1 MLESVLIGYLA
12 AVRRASVRACVVK
25 ALFVGFLLVQTAG
38 LRLAAA
44 QGNPEAAKVQNPVQP
59 SPESIAAGKQAFN
72 RYCANCHG
80 LNAEGGPGN
89 DLTPP
94 APDLT
99 DKEWKHGSTDG
110 EIFNSIKNGVAP
122 DFNMGAFGDQLK
134 DEDIWKVV
142 NYIRSLAKK

>member
-1 MLESVLIGYLA
+1 LIGYLA
-12 AVRRASVRACVVK
+12 SARGASVRKLFVK
-25 ALFVGFLLVQTAG
+25 ALFVGLLLAPLAG
-38 LRLAAA
+38 LRTAA
-44 QGNPEAAKVQNPVQP
+44 QGNPEAAKIQNPVHP
-59 SPESIAAGKQAFN
+59 SLESIAAGKQAFT

-142 NYIRSLAKK
+142 NYIRSLAKN

>member
-1 MLESVLIGYLA
+1 MVGLM
-12 AVRRASVRACVVK
+12 RT
-25 ALFVGFLLVQTAG
+25 LFVKTLFAG
-38 LRLAAA
+38 LLLAPLAGLPLAA
-44 QGNPEAAKVQNPVQP
+44 QGNPDAAKTQNPVP
-59 SPESIAAGKQAFN
+59 SSPESLAAGKQSYT

-80 LNAEGGPGN
+80 LNAEGSPGN
-89 DLTPP
+89 DLTPE

-99 DKEWKHGSTDG
+99 DKNWKHGSTDG
-110 EIFNSIKNGVAP
+110 EIFNVIKNGVAP

>member
-1 MLESVLIGYLA
+1 MRVRLMTVGSGLFLA
-12 AVRRASVRACVVK
+12 ALAV
-25 ALFVGFLLVQTAG
+25 LP
-38 LRLAAA
+38 LRA
-44 QGNPEAAKVQNPVQP
+44 QGNPDAAKIQNPVP
-59 SPESIAAGKQAFN
+59 SAPASIAAGKQAFV

-99 DKEWKHGSTDG
+99 GKTFKHGSSDG
-110 EIFNSIKNGVAP
+110 EIFSTIKNGVAP

-134 DEDIWKVV
+134 DEEVWNVV
-142 NYIRSLAKK
+142 NYLRSLAKK

>member
-1 MLESVLIGYLA
+1 MLKSVLIEQLA
-12 AVRRASVRACVVK
+12 AVRRASVRAFVVK
-25 ALFVGFLLVQTAG
+25 ALFVGLLLVPVAG
-38 LRLAAA
+38 LGMAAA
-44 QGNPEAAKVQNPVQP
+44 QGNPEAAKIQNPVQP
-59 SPESIAAGKQAFN
+59 SPESIAAGKQAFT

-110 EIFNSIKNGVAP
+110 EIFNTIKNGVP
-122 DFNMGAFGDQLK
+122 PELNMGAWGDQLK
-134 DEDIWKVV
+134 DQDIWNVV
-142 NYIRSLAKK
+142 NYIRSMAKK

>member
-1 MLESVLIGYLA
+1 M
-12 AVRRASVRACVVK
+12 RASVVT
-25 ALFVGFLLVQTAG
+25 ALFVGLSLVPVASPRTAV
-38 LRLAAA
+38 A
-44 QGNPEAAKVQNPVQP
+44 QGNPDAAKLQNPVQP
-59 SPESIAAGKQAFN
+59 SPESIAAGKQTFT

-89 DLTPP
+89 DLIPP

-110 EIFNSIKNGVAP
+110 EIFNSIKNGIPP
-122 DFNMGAFGDQLK
+122 DLNMGAFGDQLK

>member
-1 MLESVLIGYLA
+1 M
-12 AVRRASVRACVVK
+12 RAFVVK
-25 ALFVGFLLVQTAG
+25 ALVVGLLLAPVAG
-38 LRLAAA
+38 LRTAAA
-44 QGNPEAAKVQNPVQP
+44 QGNPEAAKIQNPVP
-59 SPESIAAGKQAFN
+59 SSPESIAAGKQAFN

-80 LNAEGGPGN
+80 LNGEGSPGN
-89 DLTPP
+89 DLTPE

-99 DKEWKHGSTDG
+99 DKTWKHGSTDG

-142 NYIRSLAKK
+142 NYVRSLAKNK

>member
-1 MLESVLIGYLA
+1 MRVRLMTVGSGLLCSALA
-12 AVRRASVRACVVK
+12 V
-25 ALFVGFLLVQTAG
+25 FP
-38 LRLAAA
+38 LRA
-44 QGNPEAAKVQNPVQP
+44 QGNPDAAKIQNPVAS
-59 SPESIAAGKQAFN
+59 SPASIAAGKQAFV

-99 DKEWKHGSTDG
+99 GKTFKHGSTDG
-110 EIFNSIKNGVAP
+110 EIFNTIKNGVAP

-134 DEDIWKVV
+134 DEDVWNVV
-142 NYIRSLAKK
+142 NYVRSLAKK

>member
-1 MLESVLIGYLA
+1 LSCGGEEG
-12 AVRRASVRACVVK
+12 SVRASVVK
-25 ALFVGFLLVQTAG
+25 ALVVGLLLSPFAG
-38 LRLAAA
+38 LAA
-44 QGNPEAAKVQNPVQP
+44 QGNPDAARIQNPVP
-59 SPESIAAGKQAFN
+59 TSPESIAAGKQTYT

-110 EIFNSIKNGVAP
+110 EIFSSIKNGVP
-122 DFNMGAFGDQLK
+122 PELNMGAFGDQLK
-134 DEDIWKVV
+134 DEEIWKVV
-142 NYIRSLAKK
+142 NYIRSLAKIK

>member
-1 MLESVLIGYLA
+1 M
-12 AVRRASVRACVVK
+12 RAWFAK
-25 ALFVGFLLVQTAG
+25 ALSVGLVVAPLPG
-38 LRLAAA
+38 LHHGLQAA
-44 QGNPEAAKVQNPVQP
+44 QGNPEAAKLQNPVQP
-59 SPESIAAGKQAFN
+59 SPESIAAGKQAFT

-99 DKEWKHGSTDG
+99 DKEWKRGSTDG
-110 EIFNSIKNGVAP
+110 EIFTSIKNGVPP

-134 DEDIWKVV
+134 DEEIWTVV
-142 NYIRSLAKK
+142 NYVRSLAKK

>member
-1 MLESVLIGYLA
+1 MRVRLMTVGSGLLFSALAVLP
-12 AVRRASVRACVVK
+12 
-25 ALFVGFLLVQTAG
+25 
-38 LRLAAA
+38 LRA
-44 QGNPEAAKVQNPVQP
+44 QGNPDAAKIQNPVAS
-59 SPESIAAGKQAFN
+59 SPASIAAGKQAFV

-99 DKEWKHGSTDG
+99 GKTFKHGSSDG
-110 EIFNSIKNGVAP
+110 EIFSTIKNGVAP

-134 DEDIWKVV
+134 DEDVWNVV
-142 NYIRSLAKK
+142 NYVRSLAKK

>member
-1 MLESVLIGYLA
+1 M
-12 AVRRASVRACVVK
+12 RAWFAK
-25 ALFVGFLLVQTAG
+25 ALSVGFVVLPLFGLHHELL
-38 LRLAAA
+38 AA
-44 QGNPEAAKVQNPVQP
+44 QGNAEAAKLQNPVQP
-59 SPESIAAGKQAFN
+59 SPESINAGKQSFT

-99 DKEWKHGSTDG
+99 DKEWKRGSTDG
-110 EIFNSIKNGVAP
+110 EIFTSIKNGVPP

-134 DEDIWKVV
+134 DEEIWTVV
-142 NYIRSLAKK
+142 NYVRSLAKK